1 MKNVALTVLFI
12 LFIMLPSSAQDAKF
26 GKVDKKDLMEKYYP
40 SDSSANAAVLYK
52 KRRSYFRYTQG
63 QGFELVTEIHER
75 IKIYN
80 KEGYDWA
87 TKKISLYQDGDNEK
101 VSIKANTFN
110 LVNGKI
116 EKTKLSK
123 SDIFDENVN
132 KYWSRKKF
140 TMPNLS
146 EGCIVEW

>member
-12 LFIMLPSSAQDAKF
+12 LFIILPSSAQDAKF

-87 TKKISLYQDGDNEK
+87 TKKYHY
-101 VSIKANTFN
+101 
-110 LVNGKI
+110 
-116 EKTKLSK
+116 TKMVTTKRFLSK
-123 SDIFDENVN
+123 PILLT
-132 KYWSRKKF
+132 W
-140 TMPNLS
+140 
-146 EGCIVEW
+146 